1 MEPTAKKV
9 HKEPRAALLHDAE
22 GLINGDRNL
31 QYGAPIDDFSLTA
44 QLWEAYLRRLMETR
58 NLEVPMLDPHDVA
71 VLLILVKISRLAQ
84 TPEKRDH
91 WLDIAGY
98 AGCGWECVTE
108 TYLS

>member
-1 MEPTAKKV
+1 VEQ
-9 HKEPRAALLHDAE
+9 AARTSLLQDAE
-22 GLINGDRNL
+22 RLINGDRNL

-44 QLWEAYLRRLMETR
+44 KMWEAYLRRTMETR
-58 NLEVPMLDPHDVA
+58 NTTVPSLDPHDVA

-98 AGCGWECVTE
+98 AGCGWECVE
-108 TYLS
+108 EIYLS

>member
-1 MEPTAKKV
+1 MEQAERT
-9 HKEPRAALLHDAE
+9 ALLQDAE
-22 GLINGDRNL
+22 RLINGDRNL
-31 QYGAPIDDFSLTA
+31 QYGAPIDDFTVTA
-44 QLWEAYLRRLMETR
+44 QMWESYLCRTMETR
-58 NLEVPMLDPHDVA
+58 NVEAPTIEPHDVA

-108 TYLS
+108 THLS